1 MAKVPQA
8 FDAMNAASGSGVGGA
23 ITTTTTNKVPP
34 SKDDIKV
41 RSNFR
46 ENWIWQTVEL
56 E

>member
-8 FDAMNAASGSGVGGA
+8 FDALNAASENSVGGS
-23 ITTTTTNKVPP
+23 ITTTTSNKVPP